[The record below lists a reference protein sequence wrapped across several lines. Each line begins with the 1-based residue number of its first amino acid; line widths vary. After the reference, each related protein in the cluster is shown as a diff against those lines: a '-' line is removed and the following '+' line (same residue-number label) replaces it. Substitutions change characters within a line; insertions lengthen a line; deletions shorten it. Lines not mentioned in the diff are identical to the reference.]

1 MPCTFTTPRPA
12 PHPLL
17 EPLRGRCP
25 CPQAFTLYPRNLVT
39 SRSYSLR
46 RCSRQAALSSAAEAG
61 SRAAHPEAPPAIHF
75 DKHELVL
82 EVGDRKITLET
93 GEIGRQA
100 SGAVMARDGD
110 TMIYTT
116 ACCDAAPEEGAP
128 GARHGSPLQV
138 HYAER
143 FSAAGRTSGGYVKRD
158 GRAKE
163 HEILISRLVDRPL
176 RPLLPADWRRP
187 TQVLSWVLS
196 FDGARGT
203 EALAVTAA
211 GAALALSAVPI
222 RAAVAAVRVGLIPG
236 RGLVLDPDSEEVEA
250 SVLDL
255 LVAGSAEGLLMVE
268 AGAEFVTEAD
278 MLEAIA
284 FGQAAVQKMCVAID
298 AWAAQVGK
306 PAAEASEAS
315 DAGDLEGSAA
325 LDAVRA
331 RFGDAYETLHRSALD
346 KAGREAALRALRSEA
361 VDALAPAV
369 AAAGDAPA
377 PDAAALGAAC
387 RALEQE
393 TARRLTARE
402 GVRMD
407 GRAPDAVRG
416 ISCRAGALPRTHGS
430 ALFTRGETQV
440 LAVATLGCE
449 EGVRR
454 LDSMAGQEDDRF
466 YLQYFFPPSCVGET
480 GRQGPAGRR
489 EIGHGALAQRA
500 LAPAV
505 PPEAEFPYSIRLES
519 TVTESN
525 GSSSMATVCAGCLAL
540 LDAGVPLKGLVAGVA
555 MGLVLD
561 AQAPGGFRVLT
572 DILGAED
579 ALGDM
584 DFKVAGDAHGI
595 SALQL
600 DVKAAG
606 GITGEVAAAALGAA
620 RAARLAVLRAMGAC
634 APPPRGSLAAHAP
647 RLRRVPVPAGKLGL
661 LIGAGG
667 RTLRALQAEHRVSL
681 QLSDGEGP
689 GGTGDD
695 GAPAPAWAAIRADS
709 QADADAAA
717 EAILALVDEPE
728 RGRVYRGARVTQVL
742 PFGALVEVAPR
753 REGLLHLSEWAA
765 PGAPQPRL
773 AADVA
778 AVGDAVD
785 VQILDVLDGGKLRL
799 SRKALLDPV
808 EGYDAEAAAAAAAE
822 AGAQRGNGGADDGA
836 RYKRRRPR
844 GEGAGNGAPR
854 RYARGP
860 PRERQASPD
869 SSAASA
875 DTTA

>member
-1 MPCTFTTPRPA
+1 
-12 PHPLL
+12 
-17 EPLRGRCP
+17 
-25 CPQAFTLYPRNLVT
+25 
-39 SRSYSLR
+39 
-46 RCSRQAALSSAAEAG
+46 
-61 SRAAHPEAPPAIHF
+61 
-75 DKHELVL
+75 
-82 EVGDRKITLET
+82 
-93 GEIGRQA
+93 
-100 SGAVMARDGD
+100 MARDGD

-361 VDALAPAV
+361 
-369 AAAGDAPA
+369 
-377 PDAAALGAAC
+377 
-387 RALEQE
+387 E

-466 YLQYFFPPSCVGET
+466 YLQYFFPPSC
-480 GRQGPAGRR
+480 
-489 EIGHGALAQRA
+489 RA

-555 MGLVLD
+555 MGL
-561 AQAPGGFRVLT
+561 
-572 DILGAED
+572 
-579 ALGDM
+579 
-584 DFKVAGDAHGI
+584 
-595 SALQL
+595 
-600 DVKAAG
+600 
-606 GITGEVAAAALGAA
+606 
-620 RAARLAVLRAMGAC
+620 
-634 APPPRGSLAAHAP
+634 
-647 RLRRVPVPAGKLGL
+647 
-661 LIGAGG
+661 
-667 RTLRALQAEHRVSL
+667 
-681 QLSDGEGP
+681 
-689 GGTGDD
+689 
-695 GAPAPAWAAIRADS
+695 
-709 QADADAAA
+709 ADADAAA

-742 PFGALVEVAPR
+742 PFGALVE
-753 REGLLHLSEWAA
+753 
-765 PGAPQPRL
+765 
-773 AADVA
+773 
-778 AVGDAVD
+778 
-785 VQILDVLDGGKLRL
+785 ILDVLDGGKLRL